1 MLIFPYL
8 DRGLYKVSSQPFYS
22 ELLFSDF
29 YSKDPSAM
37 MDMQIRS
44 ILAKKDF
51 VTLRNALM
59 RLTEQ
64 GTVDSEIIKHQAVR
78 LVKHYIEMGDLAE
91 VATLNEYFGLSEEK
105 GDNAGSY
112 AQLYAEQGL
121 SGEITRLE
129 NILVKNELYSQLK
142 PLYLSAF
149 RKGYISR

>member
-1 MLIFPYL
+1 
-8 DRGLYKVSSQPFYS
+8 
-22 ELLFSDF
+22 
-29 YSKDPSAM
+29 M

-64 GTVDSEIIKHQAVR
+64 GTVDSEIIKYQAVR